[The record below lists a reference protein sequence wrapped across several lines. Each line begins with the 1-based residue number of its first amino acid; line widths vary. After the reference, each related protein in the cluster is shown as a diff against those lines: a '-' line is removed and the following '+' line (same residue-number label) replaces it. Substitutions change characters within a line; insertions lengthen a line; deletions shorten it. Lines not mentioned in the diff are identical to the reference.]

1 MRPPTTAQF
10 TKLVMIMIFKVAEKF
25 VSINGEGTKAG
36 QPAVFIRLAGCN
48 LRCSYCDTMWAN
60 GSDTPFEPMTED
72 GIAAYIADS
81 GIKNVTLTGGEPL
94 MAENV
99 RVLLERLSH
108 EDIAVEIETNGSA
121 DISVCDGISPRPSVT
136 LDYKLPSSGM
146 EKHMLMSN
154 YDRLTNNDTVKF
166 VAGSHDDLE
175 KALEVIKKYDLTN
188 KCHVYFSPVFGK
200 IEPAEMVDFILEH
213 KLNGVNFQLQLH
225 KFIWDPNKRGV

>member
-1 MRPPTTAQF
+1 
-10 TKLVMIMIFKVAEKF
+10 
-25 VSINGEGTKAG
+25 
-36 QPAVFIRLAGCN
+36 
-48 LRCSYCDTMWAN
+48 
-60 GSDTPFEPMTED
+60 
-72 GIAAYIADS
+72 
-81 GIKNVTLTGGEPL
+81 
-94 MAENV
+94 
-99 RVLLERLSH
+99 
-108 EDIAVEIETNGSA
+108 
-121 DISVCDGISPRPSVT
+121 
-136 LDYKLPSSGM
+136 M

-154 YDRLTNNDTVKF
+154 YDRLTKNDTVKF

>member
-1 MRPPTTAQF
+1 
-10 TKLVMIMIFKVAEKF
+10 
-25 VSINGEGTKAG
+25 
-36 QPAVFIRLAGCN
+36 
-48 LRCSYCDTMWAN
+48 
-60 GSDTPFEPMTED
+60 
-72 GIAAYIADS
+72 
-81 GIKNVTLTGGEPL
+81 

-121 DISVCDGISPRPSVT
+121 DISVCDGILPRPSVT

-154 YDRLTNNDTVKF
+154 YDRLTKNDTVKF